1 MNPETLLDAM
11 QHLPDELLEQTDR
24 LRQSRSV
31 PWQRWATMAA
41 CLCLVLGIAYAF
53 LLPGAKSQDGAGTNG
68 QAQEEMDIG
77 DVTQSSK
84 AEYLLAT
91 VTEVKADCL
100 TVKMATGEQV
110 TVLLTE
116 LESIPALE
124 PGMQIHM
131 FLKGGF
137 ATQDRVIAPYR
148 IEIKEE
154 RP

>member
-11 QHLPDELLEQTDR
+11 QYLPDALLEQTDR
-24 LRQSRSV
+24 LRKSRSV
-31 PWQRWATMAA
+31 PWQRWAAMAA

-53 LLPGAKSQDGAGTNG
+53 MLPGAKSQNGAGTDG
-68 QAQEEMDIG
+68 QVQGEMEIG

-137 ATQDRVIAPYR
+137 AAQDRVIAPYR